1 MSGQPQL
8 RRTTESSAGSR
19 RAGSPA
25 ARGNTASPGR
35 PGSSGA
41 APGTALS
48 LRAGVALT
56 RCSQLTLPLPAGSGS
71 RLASRSPLSGT
82 GAGPGE
88 GCASPDL
95 VAPAAGRRY
104 GAPRERRGGG
114 RGSRAGPASPR
125 LAAAAVAA
133 PRRLASP
140 RSPPLSSPPLARR
153 TSPRL
158 ASPRL
163 AARCR
168 GGAALLPARP
178 RPAPPLRLREGR
190 GEPHA
195 PPQRG
200 GGVRAGAAAGV
211 RCRVSRRPAPR

>member
-1 MSGQPQL
+1 MNGQPQL
-8 RRTTESSAGSR
+8 PRTGESSAGSPAAGETPPP
-19 RAGSPA
+19 AGSPA
-25 ARGNTASPGR
+25 APAPR
-35 PGSSGA
+35 PGLRCPC
-41 APGTALS
+41 AP
-48 LRAGVALT
+48 GVALP
-56 RCSQLTLPLPAGSGS
+56 RRSRLTLPPPVGSGS
-71 RLASRSPLSGT
+71 RLAVRSPLSAT

-140 RSPPLSSPPLARR
+140 RLA
-153 TSPRL
+153 
-158 ASPRL
+158 APRL
-163 AARCR
+163 AARRR

-200 GGVRAGAAAGV
+200 GGRGAMP
-211 RCRVSRRPAPR
+211 C

>member
-1 MSGQPQL
+1 MDKFPAGHGGERQPQL
-8 RRTTESSAGSR
+8 PRSGESSAGCG

-25 ARGNTASPGR
+25 ARGNTSSPGC
-35 PGSSGA
+35 PGSSGS

-48 LRAGVALT
+48 LRVALT
-56 RCSQLTLPLPAGSGS
+56 RWSQLTLALPVGSAS
-71 RLASRSPLSGT
+71 RLAARSPLSGT

-104 GAPRERRGGG
+104 GAPRERRRGG

-125 LAAAAVAA
+125 LATAAVAA

-140 RSPPLSSPPLARR
+140 RLA
-153 TSPRL
+153 
-158 ASPRL
+158 APRL
-163 AARCR
+163 AARRR

-200 GGVRAGAAAGV
+200 GGVRAGCGGGGRGAMP
-211 RCRVSRRPAPR
+211 C